1 MNGGTIVAE
10 SFCVR
15 NSGTFTMNDGAIRGN
30 DSLSVGVV
38 NHGQMYANGG
48 TVKDC
53 AQFVLDNYG
62 TVLVDAQT
70 SGTEFD
76 GDVSNGGPRAATIF
90 GGIFHGTVSNEKDG
104 AISGGTFDGKGHT
117 VKNLFINSGS
127 LQYAG
132 LFGYTKAA
140 ALRDLTVSG
149 SVTSTAEDNSAGG
162 IVGMAYGGVIENC
175 GNLCTVIGKHTGGI
189 AGTIQSADDSDGEVI
204 ISGCYNTG
212 AITGSAFTGG
222 IVGYGTSPEGNSI
235 YDCYNV
241 GSVELG
247 NVQQDDPAAAAG
259 GIAGQFDL
267 CNVYNCYNTGAV
279 SSSNGRAY
287 GIGSHYNG
295 PPALGNC
302 YYLKGTAAD
311 RHSGAAE
318 TPAVD
323 FADGTV
329 LTAHNG
335 GTATCTA
342 QASCMACGSGYGTVL
357 GHDFTVRAYDEDEHW
372 VKCSRC
378 DAKRDEDSHDWDS
391 GKITKQPACTNEGQ
405 KTSPA
410 PSAARKSRTGS
421 MPTAT
426 AGRISGPTTGNT
438 TGMSALTPT
447 AM

>member
-1 MNGGTIVAE
+1 MNGGTIVAD

-15 NSGTFTMNDGAIRGN
+15 NSGTFTMNGGTIRGN

-62 TVLVDAQT
+62 TVLVDAQA

-76 GDVSNGGPRAATIF
+76 GDASNGGPRAATIF
-90 GGIFHGTVSNEKDG
+90 GGIFHGTVSNEEDG

-149 SVTSTAEDNSAGG
+149 SVTSTAEDNSVGG

-175 GNLCTVIGKHTGGI
+175 GNLCTVIGKHIGGI
-189 AGTIQSADDSDGEVI
+189 AGRIQSADDSDGEVT
-204 ISGCYNTG
+204 ISGCYNAG
-212 AITGSAFTGG
+212 AFTGSAFGGG

-247 NVQQDDPAAAAG
+247 NVQQGDPAAAAG

-279 SSSNGRAY
+279 SSRNGRAY

-318 TPAVD
+318 TSAVD

-329 LTAHNG
+329 LAAHNG

-342 QASCMACGSGYGTVL
+342 QASCMACGIIYGDLAPANHTGGTELRNVKAATCTEKIYTGDLYCLSCQGLIRSGNEIETL
-357 GHDFTVRAYDEDEHW
+357 P
-372 VKCSRC
+372 
-378 DAKRDEDSHDWDS
+378 HDWAEA
-391 GKITKQPACTNEGQ
+391 PAACPR
-405 KTSPA
+405 PA
-410 PSAARKSRTGS
+410 RSARPPRECSWPRLRPVDRKRRRHPHPGLF
-421 MPTAT
+421 P
-426 AGRISGPTTGNT
+426 
-438 TGMSALTPT
+438 
-447 AM
+447 